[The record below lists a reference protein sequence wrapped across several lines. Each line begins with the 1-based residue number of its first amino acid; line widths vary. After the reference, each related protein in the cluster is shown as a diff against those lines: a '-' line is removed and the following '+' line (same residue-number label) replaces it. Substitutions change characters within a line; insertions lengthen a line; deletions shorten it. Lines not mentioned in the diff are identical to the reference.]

1 MAELKTK
8 VSKSSVSV
16 YLNAIPDAQRKQD
29 AKQID
34 GWMQEIIGEKPK
46 LWGPSII
53 GYGSYHY
60 KYESGHEGD
69 MPRLAF
75 SPRKNALVL
84 YLMLG
89 AEPVATLLKKLGKYK
104 SGKGCLYLR
113 SLKDVDTNLLRDMIS
128 ATLKYMNKKYP
139 EQAPPSK

>member
-1 MAELKTK
+1 MAEIKTK
-8 VSKSSVSV
+8 PTKSSVAS
-16 YLNAIPDAQRKQD
+16 YLNAVSDAQRKQD

-34 GWMQEIIGEKPK
+34 AWMEEISGEKAR

-60 KYESGHEGD
+60 KYDSGHEGD

-89 AEPVATLLKKLGKYK
+89 AEPVAKLLKKLGKYK

-113 SLKDVDTNLLRDMIS
+113 SLKDVDTEVLRNMIYT
-128 ATLKYMNKKYP
+128 TLKYMNQKYP
-139 EQAPPSK
+139 AK

>member
-1 MAELKTK
+1 MAEIKTK
-8 VSKSSVSV
+8 PTKSSVAS
-16 YLNAIPDAQRKQD
+16 YLNAVSDAQRKQD
-29 AKQID
+29 AKQMD
-34 GWMQEIIGEKPK
+34 AWMEEISGEKAR

-60 KYESGHEGD
+60 KYDSGHEGD

-89 AEPVATLLKKLGKYK
+89 AEPVAKLLKKLGKYK

-113 SLKDVDTNLLRDMIS
+113 SLEDVDTEVLRTMIS
-128 ATLKYMNKKYP
+128 TTLKYMNQKYP
-139 EQAPPSK
+139 TK

>member
-1 MAELKTK
+1 MADLKTK
-8 VSKSSVSV
+8 ATKASVAA
-16 YLNAIPDAQRKQD
+16 YLNAVEDEQRKRD

-34 GWMQEIIGEKPK
+34 AWMQEISGEKPK

-89 AEPVATLLKKLGKYK
+89 AEPVAILLKKLGKYK

-113 SLKDVDTNLLRDMIS
+113 SLKDVDASVLRSMIS
-128 ATLKYMNKKYP
+128 ATLKHMNKKFP
-139 EQAPPSK
+139 EKSSPSK